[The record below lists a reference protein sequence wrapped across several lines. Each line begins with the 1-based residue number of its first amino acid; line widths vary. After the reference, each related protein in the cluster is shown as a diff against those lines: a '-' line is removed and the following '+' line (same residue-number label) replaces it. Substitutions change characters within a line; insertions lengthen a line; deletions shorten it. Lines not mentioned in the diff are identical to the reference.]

1 MTSSLKLND
10 LNPSISS
17 SSSSRHMNEYAEDL
31 SLLSHIA
38 SEEENLYGTVFSVE
52 LLSLFKCQCVY
63 CRVVQPLEISMFS
76 VELLSITLCKCQ
88 CVHTALVI

>member
-1 MTSSLKLND
+1 MIDNNREMENNIEIQRKM
-10 LNPSISS
+10 
-17 SSSSRHMNEYAEDL
+17 MNEMNALQNEN
-31 SLLSHIA
+31 SLYIYV
-38 SEEENLYGTVFSVE
+38 LYRTVFSVE